1 MQKYAPFE
9 HNDHTHISIMGKAIH
24 FLQSGFVPKTWH
36 IQNPIERE
44 QARIISTWM
53 NVLLKNLTQN
63 CSILS
68 YESEC

>member
-9 HNDHTHISIMGKAIH
+9 HNDYIHISMIGKAIH

-44 QARIISTWM
+44 QARIISYLDECPF
-53 NVLLKNLTQN
+53 NKIKLK
-63 CSILS
+63 IV
-68 YESEC
+68 